1 MTDKL
6 NEELSALAD
15 GEVSEFGL
23 RKILLEIDAKPELA
37 HKWSRYH
44 AAKTVFRH
52 ESLSSVDLSESIT
65 AALVDEPAHGSN
77 AVGDDGWREA
87 AHVADEHKPMTAFLH
102 SWGKPLSSA
111 ALAASLTL
119 AVVLSWQEFQPTSE
133 PVSEPL
139 VAAAQQPL
147 LDQSGYSS
155 PSRNPVAAQTVST
168 QSAGSVGNASR
179 LITQPRV
186 ANTSSSLSSQ
196 SVASVQRFQV
206 YMISHANH
214 VSVANS
220 AGMMPFARFISAG
233 EK

>member
-15 GEVSEFGL
+15 GEISEFGL
-23 RKILLEIDAKPELA
+23 RKTLLEMDAKPELA

-44 AAKTVFRH
+44 VAKTVFRH
-52 ESLSSVDLSESIT
+52 EALSSVDLSESIK
-65 AALVDEPAHGSN
+65 AALADEPAHGSN
-77 AVGDDGWREA
+77 ALGDDGWCEA
-87 AHVADEHKPMTAFLH
+87 THVADEHKPMTTFLH

-119 AVVLSWQEFQPTSE
+119 AVVLSWQEFLPTSE

-139 VAAAQQPL
+139 VAAVQQPFR
-147 LDQSGYSS
+147 DQSGYASS
-155 PSRNPVAAQTVST
+155 SRNTVAAQTVST
-168 QSAGSVGNASR
+168 QSVGGNVSR
-179 LITQPRV
+179 LITPPTV
-186 ANTSSSLSSQ
+186 ASTSSLSAQ
-196 SVASVQRFQV
+196 SAVTNQRFQV

>member
-23 RKILLEIDAKPELA
+23 RKILLEIDVKPELA

-52 ESLSSVDLSESIT
+52 EALNSVDLSDSIS
-65 AALVDEPAHGSN
+65 AALADEPTHGSN
-77 AVGDDGWREA
+77 AVGSDGWRETSHA
-87 AHVADEHKPMTAFLH
+87 ANEHKPVSAFLH
-102 SWGKPLSSA
+102 SWGRPLSSA

-133 PVSEPL
+133 PVGEPL

-147 LDQSGYSS
+147 LNQPAYSS
-155 PSRNPVAAQTVST
+155 SSRNTVAAQTVST
-168 QSAGSVGNASR
+168 QSAGGNSSR
-179 LITQPRV
+179 LITPSAV
-186 ANTSSSLSSQ
+186 VSASSSSPSAP
-196 SVASVQRFQV
+196 SVASGQRFQV

-233 EK
+233 EQ

>member
-6 NEELSALAD
+6 NEELSALVD
-15 GEVSEFGL
+15 GEESEFGL
-23 RKILLEIDAKPELA
+23 RKILLEMDGKPELA

-52 ESLSSVDLSESIT
+52 ETLSSVDLSESIK
-65 AALVDEPAHGSN
+65 AAMADEPTHGLN
-77 AVGDDGWREA
+77 ELGGDGWRKTSHA
-87 AHVADEHKPMTAFLH
+87 ANEHKPMAAFLH

-111 ALAASLTL
+111 ALAASFTL
-119 AVVLSWQEFQPTSE
+119 AVVLSWQEFQPASE
-133 PVSEPL
+133 SVVSESM
-139 VAAAQQPL
+139 VAAVQPPL
-147 LDQSGYSS
+147 REQPAYSS
-155 PSRNPVAAQTVST
+155 SSRNTVAAQAVST
-168 QSAGSVGNASR
+168 QSAGGNVSR
-179 LITQPRV
+179 LVTPSAV
-186 ANTSSSLSSQ
+186 ASTSSFSTR
-196 SVASVQRFQV
+196 SVAADQRFQV